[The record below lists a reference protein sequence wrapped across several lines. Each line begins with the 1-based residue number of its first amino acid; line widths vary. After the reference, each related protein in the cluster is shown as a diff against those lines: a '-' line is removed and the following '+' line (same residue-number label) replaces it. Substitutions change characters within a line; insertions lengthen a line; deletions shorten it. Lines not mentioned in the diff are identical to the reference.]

1 MRQSYFL
8 SKVAVPIFFMILL
21 VSATIKA
28 QEVSGTVTDLAGN
41 LLPAVNVIVTGQN
54 FGTTTDFDGN
64 YTLQVPEGADGL
76 TFSSVGYVTQSV
88 AIDGRSRIDINLEE
102 DVQALDEVIVTGYST
117 QQKRDVTA
125 SIATVDVESFDN
137 RAVTNAAQAL
147 QGTAAGVHVASNN
160 GNPGSGVN
168 LTIRGISSFGGNN
181 SPLIIIDGVQTASG
195 MDNINPND
203 VESIQ
208 ILKDASAAAIYG
220 SRGAN
225 GVILIK
231 TKMGD
236 LGKTTV
242 TYSNY
247 VGIQIPRK
255 ALDLTN
261 SQEYVE
267 ILQRMYG
274 PTLDNQP
281 GALIP
286 QAARDYLV
294 NPDGFGDYDWQDL
307 IYSAAP
313 IQYHDLTVSG
323 GSEKS
328 VFRVSASYLD
338 QEGVTA
344 GTAFNRVNIRANAL
358 FNVNDNL
365 KIGTNIAMYKSK
377 QDPEADAFSRSI
389 YQQAIKLKP
398 YFAPTFNGSGIANP
412 AFPDTNPDGDI
423 QTSSFYFG
431 GGDNPEALIRNP
443 LHYLTIWDVDQ
454 LEDEVSINLFAE
466 IDLFKG
472 LTYKISGSYSQLN
485 SQNRYLFGDK
495 GVNQGE
501 YFNANNAISESFG
514 RNWNWNVDN
523 TLRYSTTIADKHNL
537 DILAGYIS
545 QKFNDENW
553 GLSQNNYIGDVSS
566 GINTIDAPGGSN
578 PSVGGSRTRS
588 TLESYVAQ
596 VAYAF
601 DDKYLLSGNFRRDGS
616 SRFSNA
622 VRWGNFAGGSI
633 GWRLSNENFWKNS
646 GLSQVNDLK
655 LRAGYGVL
663 GRQNVEDF
671 AYTPVLQFEPV
682 VFGDGIN
689 NGLITGTAINSDL
702 TWEKLESTN
711 FGLDFEMF
719 NSLGGSI
726 EYYRSVTTDMII
738 AQPVAPSVG
747 GGTINRNSGK
757 ITNSGVEITLNYRGS
772 VGTDFTYNA
781 GFNLG
786 TQDPKLDDIGTDLI
800 IYGDAGP
807 EWDVPH
813 VMEVHQGGGLSEF
826 WVIKTDGLF
835 RSDAEVQAHQS
846 SDGTVIQ
853 PDAQPGDIRFVDA
866 NDNGRIDSEG
876 DRQLAGSGVP
886 NVNVGLN
893 LSAKYKNFDV
903 TLNLTGAFGH
913 EIYNSHLYL
922 VSKTDEFGNYGSYLL
937 DAFDPVNN
945 PDSNVPRLNPNDIDD
960 NWNARPQSDRFI
972 EDADYVKVR
981 NLELG
986 YTLPASLTDKLKL
999 GNARIFVRGQNIWT
1013 ITGYS
1018 GIDPEIGSS
1027 PILAG
1032 FTPFTA
1038 GLDRDVAPQVASIQG
1053 GVKFTF

>member
-1 MRQSYFL
+1 MKQSHFI
-8 SKVAVPIFFMILL
+8 SEIVFSVFCFFL
-21 VSATIKA
+21 VSFIANA
-28 QEVSGTVTDLAGN
+28 QEVSGTVTDVDGN
-41 LLPAVNVIVTGQN
+41 RLPAVNVIVTGEN
-54 FGTTTDFDGN
+54 IGTTTDFDGN
-64 YTLQVPEGADGL
+64 YTLQLPEGANGL
-76 TFSSVGYVTQSV
+76 TFSSLGYVTQSV
-88 AIDGRSRIDINLEE
+88 AIEGRSQIDVSLQE

-125 SIATVDVESFDN
+125 SIATVDVESFAN

-147 QGTAAGVHVASNN
+147 QGNAAGIHVVSNN

-168 LTIRGISSFGGNN
+168 ITIRGVSSFGGNN
-181 SPLIIIDGVQTASG
+181 APLVIIDGVQTASG

-208 ILKDASAAAIYG
+208 VLKDASAAAIYG

-231 TKMGD
+231 TKRGE

-247 VGIQIPRK
+247 VGVQIPRK
-255 ALDLTN
+255 ALDLAN

-274 PTLDNQP
+274 PTLDNDP
-281 GALIP
+281 DALIP
-286 QAARDYLV
+286 QAARDYIA
-294 NPDGFGDYDWQDL
+294 NPAGFGDYDWQDL
-307 IYSAAP
+307 IYSNAP
-313 IQYHDLTVSG
+313 IQYHDLTVAG

-328 VFRVSASYLD
+328 TFRVSASYLD
-338 QEGVTA
+338 QEGITV
-344 GTAFNRVNIRANAL
+344 GTAYNRVNIRANGL
-358 FNVNDNL
+358 FNVNDDIR
-365 KIGTNIAMYKSK
+365 IGANIAMYKSK

-398 YFAPTFNGSGIANP
+398 YFAPYYEGSGVANP
-412 AFPDTNPDGDI
+412 AFPDTNPDGDL

-443 LHYLTIWDVDQ
+443 LHYLTIWDVDE

-466 IDLFKG
+466 IDLLKG

-485 SQNRYLFGDK
+485 GESKYLFGDK
-495 GVNQGE
+495 GTNQGE
-501 YFNANNAISESFG
+501 YFNTNNEISESLR

-523 TLRYSTTIADKHNL
+523 TLRYSTKIADKHGL
-537 DILAGYIS
+537 DILVGYVS
-545 QKFNDENW
+545 QKFSDEFW
-553 GLSQNNYIGDVSS
+553 GLGQSNYLADVAS
-566 GINTIDAPGGSN
+566 GINTLNAPGGSN
-578 PSVGGSRTRS
+578 PSVEGSRITS

-596 VAYAF
+596 VSYAF

-616 SRFSNA
+616 SRFSND
-622 VRWGNFAGGSI
+622 VRWGNFAGGSV
-633 GWRLSNENFWKNS
+633 GWRISNESFWKNS
-646 GLSQVNDLK
+646 GLSDVNELK

-671 AYTPVLQFEPV
+671 AYTPVLQYEPV
-682 VFGDGIN
+682 VFGEDIS
-689 NGLITGTAINSDL
+689 NGLITGTAINSNL

-719 NSLGGSI
+719 NRLGGSI
-726 EYYRSVTTDMII
+726 EYYRSITTDMII

-757 ITNSGVEITLNYRGS
+757 ITNSGVEITLNYGGS
-772 VGTDFTYNA
+772 VGDDFSYNA

-800 IYGDAGP
+800 IYGDAAP

-826 WVIKTDGLF
+826 WVIKTDGIF
-835 RSDAEVQAHQS
+835 RSEADVQAHQS

-866 NDNGRIDSEG
+866 NDDGQISSEG

-893 LSAKYKNFDV
+893 LSAKYKNFDLS
-903 TLNLTGAFGH
+903 LNLTGAFGH

-922 VSKTDEFGNYGSYLL
+922 VSKTDEFGNYGRYLL
-937 DAFDPVNN
+937 DAYDPVNN
-945 PDSNVPRLNPNDIDD
+945 PDSNIPRLNPNDIDD
-960 NWNARPQSDRFI
+960 NWNSRPQSDRFI
-972 EDADYVKVR
+972 ENADYVKVR

-986 YTLPASLTDKLKL
+986 YTLPASWTDKLKM
-999 GNARIFVRGQNIWT
+999 GMARIFVRGQNIWT
-1013 ITGYS
+1013 ITGYG

-1038 GLDRDVAPQVASIQG
+1038 GLDRDVAPQSASIQG